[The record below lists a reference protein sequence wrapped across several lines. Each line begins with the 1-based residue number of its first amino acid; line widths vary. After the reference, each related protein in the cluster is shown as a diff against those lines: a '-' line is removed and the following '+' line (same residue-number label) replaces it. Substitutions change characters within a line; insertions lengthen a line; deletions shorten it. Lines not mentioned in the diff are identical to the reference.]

1 MDKFVTREPK
11 PALGAHSRQT
21 AQEDDGHV
29 PPRPLRANKRQ
40 KREISDT
47 EDDSEHEIIVPAAH
61 KPTRTAPVTERQE
74 ASADA
79 CEDLPPDQESPA
91 HSGLPTGIESALPE
105 IRADDEAIEEYE
117 VFRASQ
123 GDKPDD
129 VASRFVRREWV
140 RGKSSLYVDAFN
152 LALSTVLADESHLF
166 DACEHAVFESWA
178 GLSYDAQYL

>member
-11 PALGAHSRQT
+11 IALGARLRPA
-21 AQEDDGHV
+21 AQEDDRHAQ
-29 PPRPLRANKRQ
+29 PRPSRATKRQ

-47 EDDSEHEIIVPAAH
+47 EDDSEHEI
-61 KPTRTAPVTERQE
+61 TAPDAKIHDVAGNTSEDWPTGQE
-74 ASADA
+74 
-79 CEDLPPDQESPA
+79 PPV

-105 IRADDEAIEEYE
+105 IKADDEAIGEYE

-129 VASRFVRREWV
+129 VASRFGRREWV
-140 RGKSSLYVDAFN
+140 KGKSSLYVDAFN

-166 DACEHAVFESWA
+166 DAREHAVFDSWA

>member
-1 MDKFVTREPK
+1 MDKFVTREPRS
-11 PALGAHSRQT
+11 ALGARSRQT

-29 PPRPLRANKRQ
+29 QCRPSRVTKRQ
-40 KREISDT
+40 RREISDT
-47 EDDSEHEIIVPAAH
+47 EDDSEHEIIVPAA
-61 KPTRTAPVTERQE
+61 KLTRTPLLTERQE

-79 CEDLPPDQESPA
+79 CEGLPPDQESPT

-105 IRADDEAIEEYE
+105 IKADDEAIEEYE

-166 DACEHAVFESWA
+166 DAREHAVFESWA